1 MILTLIAIV
10 ILVRVFACSIF
21 LTLVCGEGNINF
33 WGCCR
38 VEFLASVS
46 QDNNFSPTIET
57 INVNVNSILQK
68 VIGSWEKNIVGNKV
82 SGKYEID
89 ID

>member
-1 MILTLIAIV
+1 MIAVKIRYNNFLCEL
-10 ILVRVFACSIF
+10 RV
-21 LTLVCGEGNINF
+21 VCGEGNINF

-57 INVNVNSILQK
+57 ININVNSILQK
-68 VIGSWEKNIVGNKV
+68 VIGSWEKNIVGNMV
-82 SGKYEID
+82 VGKIGDRLVTSQY
-89 ID
+89 